1 MWFDVS
7 WIPNKEARQE
17 DHTTL
22 LTKLT
27 RTNLLVTPLHSCAL
41 FCILPASFSVL
52 LVSFV
57 FYPFYKFPS
66 FYTIRGESCFCKRTK
81 SSYMGSNVN
90 DTHELYTPLTNT
102 EMRDNFNPLN
112 FSSRCLPSYQYVKSN
127 TYVWTQMHIM
137 GNELNVKIDSRGRSI
152 FERSANKMCQVI
164 CYSGHFKGSSLA
176 NAHAS
181 FCTC

>member
-41 FCILPASFSVL
+41 FCILPASFPVL
-52 LVSFV
+52 FVSFV
-57 FYPFYKFPS
+57 SYPFYKFPS

-112 FSSRCLPSYQYVKSN
+112 FSSRCLPS
-127 TYVWTQMHIM
+127 
-137 GNELNVKIDSRGRSI
+137 SI
-152 FERSANKMCQVI
+152 CEIKNLRVDT
-164 CYSGHFKGSSLA
+164 
-176 NAHAS
+176 NAYYGQ
-181 FCTC
+181 